1 MQSTQRAKSPHDRG
15 NQCEGEAQE
24 RADETGAV
32 ELEMVRVA
40 VGELS
45 GVDPHLLRSA
55 WKFVTSESADENCR
69 LQIEAIAGR
78 QICPQCG
85 AEARRK
91 ASPYPSYCE
100 RCKCHM
106 RVESG
111 GGVDLLEIRFQQELV
126 LA

>member
-1 MQSTQRAKSPHDRG
+1 MYELSLAEELYCRAR
-15 NQCEGEAQE
+15 E
-24 RADETGAV
+24 RADETGAT
-32 ELEMVRVA
+32 ELETVRVA

-55 WKFVTSESADENCR
+55 WKFVTSESADENCS
-69 LQIEAIAGR
+69 LEIVNVPGR
-78 QICPQCG
+78 QVCPQCG
-85 AEARRK
+85 AVLEHE
-91 ASPYPSYCE
+91 SHPYPSYCE

-111 GGVDLLEIRFQQELV
+111 GDVDLLEIRFQQELV